1 MFTCRYIINLLN
13 VYLLYIQPIIGLYLV
28 SIGLWMF
35 YAPDEQTCT
44 EISIGLCT
52 VSAIEILKP
61 VVFILLGVTNITGW
75 YFTELQPKL
84 RREGKYKKIEAGVK
98 PEDFVK

>member
-1 MFTCRYIINLLN
+1 MIFDVSYWTRVFKRI
-13 VYLLYIQPIIGLYLV
+13 LY
-28 SIGLWMF
+28 
-35 YAPDEQTCT
+35 
-44 EISIGLCT
+44 
-52 VSAIEILKP
+52 
-61 VVFILLGVTNITGW
+61 VVFILLGFTNITGW